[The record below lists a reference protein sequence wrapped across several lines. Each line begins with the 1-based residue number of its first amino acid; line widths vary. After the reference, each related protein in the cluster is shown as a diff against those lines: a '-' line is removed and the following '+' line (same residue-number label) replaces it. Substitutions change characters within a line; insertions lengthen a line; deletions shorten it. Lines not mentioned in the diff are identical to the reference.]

1 MSLNLRYLRRNIR
14 YVYLRLISRK
24 SDVASIMRISMMNK
38 TAFTPLFIYNIA
50 NLDKTDN
57 NCYFI
62 RLKTCQ
68 TEDFIVPLRLSITVV
83 GNILAEK
90 VNTEGFILIMTMIKN
105 KIQHII
111 FLLSSEE
118 NSSMADG
125 KILPC
130 ANLLHAKALV
140 IVLISV
146 IMLVACERHTPTWK
160 QMDIAENLMNAKPDS
175 ALAVLDGIPVSD
187 VKGKETSARYA
198 LLKSMALD
206 KNYIDT
212 TTFNILQ
219 PAIDYY
225 IDHGTPDERLRTY
238 YYQGRIYQNQGDDDA
253 AMQSFMRGKEFCQ
266 EASDTLAMANLMV
279 AQATILYSTYKIDD
293 YIKNNLGAAKLYK
306 AINRPDYEISCLANV
321 LDGSILNN
329 DRTLADSVMSIAQE
343 RVKQNSEL
351 GMVIAPYALSYA
363 LKFGNKED
371 IVDILHYYEHMQNLS
386 DETKLDIVEAYCKIG
401 DSSNANRFMDSIDST
416 SKVRTSLKYL
426 AIQSDIL
433 ESQGDIAGALTAYRK
448 FSTTID
454 SIHMNIFSRDLLFAQ
469 ERHEMEKANLMEKQR
484 VDKIIW
490 LSLCIVFVLLIIIGY
505 VYYRYRLGKAKSL
518 LDTQEKQR
526 LQLEQENLKR
536 ENENLELRSRQIE
549 LERHSLQQA
558 NEKLELERHNAVLE
572 KQAAQLECERQSL
585 AAENLRLKIVQLEN
599 ESESLKEV
607 QKDLAKPIEDAIKI
621 RIEMLNG
628 LLASRITDN
637 DSYSE
642 PYGTW
647 KDQIIQDKDEFMNT
661 TRLAFKASHPKFI
674 KYLEQHELTESEI
687 NYVCLYAIGLRG
699 KEVGEYMQ
707 LKRHYH
713 ISSDVRKK
721 LDIDEHQTNIGI
733 YIRKLM
739 KQL

>member
-1 MSLNLRYLRRNIR
+1 M
-14 YVYLRLISRK
+14 
-24 SDVASIMRISMMNK
+24 
-38 TAFTPLFIYNIA
+38 A
-50 NLDKTDN
+50 NL
-57 NCYFI
+57 
-62 RLKTCQ
+62 L
-68 TEDFIVPLRLSITVV
+68 
-83 GNILAEK
+83 ILNRK
-90 VNTEGFILIMTMIKN
+90 
-105 KIQHII
+105 QHII
-111 FLLSSEE
+111 FSLQSSEG
-118 NSSMADG
+118 NSFDIDG
-125 KILPC
+125 KVLSCIS
-130 ANLLHAKALV
+130 LLHVRSLV
-140 IVLISV
+140 VAVISV

-160 QMDIAENLMNAKPDS
+160 QMDVAESLMNAKPDS
-175 ALAVLDGIPVSD
+175 ALAVLEGIQASD
-187 VKGKETSARYA
+187 IKGKETSARYA

-212 TTFNILQ
+212 ATFDVLQ

-225 IDHGTPDERLRTY
+225 VEHGSPDEQLRTY
-238 YYQGRIYQNQGDDDA
+238 YYQGRIYQNQGNKDA
-253 AMQSFMRGKEFCQ
+253 AIQSFMRGKDFCQ
-266 EASDTLAMANLMV
+266 EASDTLTMANLMV

-293 YIKNNLGAAKLYK
+293 YIKNNLEAAKLYN

-363 LKFGNKED
+363 LKFGDKED
-371 IVDILHYYEHMQNLS
+371 IADILYHYDSMQDLG
-386 DETKLDIVEAYCKIG
+386 DEIKLDFVEAYCKIG
-401 DSSNANRFMDSIDST
+401 DSYNANRFMNSIDST

-426 AIQSDIL
+426 AIKSDVL
-433 ESQGDIAGALTAYRK
+433 ELDGDIARALTAYRK

-484 VDKIIW
+484 VDRIIW
-490 LSLCIVFVLLIIIGY
+490 LSICIVFALLLIISGY
-505 VYYRYRLGKAKSL
+505 TYYRHRLGKAKTL
-518 LDTQEKQR
+518 LDIQEKQR
-526 LQLEQENLKR
+526 LQLEQENLKK
-536 ENENLELRSRQIE
+536 ENENLELKSRQVE
-549 LERHSLQQA
+549 
-558 NEKLELERHNAVLE
+558 
-572 KQAAQLECERQSL
+572 LECERQSL
-585 AAENLRLKIVQLEN
+585 AAENLRLKIEQLEN
-599 ESESLKEV
+599 ESEALKELLEKR
-607 QKDLAKPIEDAIKI
+607 KDLSKPIEDAIKI

-637 DSYSE
+637 NSYAE
-642 PYGTW
+642 PYRTW
-647 KDQIIQDKDEFMNT
+647 KEQIVQDKDKFMNT

-674 KYLEQHELTESEI
+674 EYLEQHGLTESEI

-699 KEVGEYMQ
+699 KEVGEYIQ

-713 ISSDVRKK
+713 ISSEIRKK

>member
-1 MSLNLRYLRRNIR
+1 M
-14 YVYLRLISRK
+14 
-24 SDVASIMRISMMNK
+24 
-38 TAFTPLFIYNIA
+38 
-50 NLDKTDN
+50 
-57 NCYFI
+57 
-62 RLKTCQ
+62 
-68 TEDFIVPLRLSITVV
+68 IT
-83 GNILAEK
+83 NR
-90 VNTEGFILIMTMIKN
+90 
-105 KIQHII
+105 IQHILS
-111 FLLSSEE
+111 LLSSEG
-118 NSSMADG
+118 NSSDIDG
-125 KILPC
+125 KILSC
-130 ANLLHAKALV
+130 ASLLHARVLV
-140 IVLISV
+140 VVLISV
-146 IMLVACERHTPTWK
+146 IILVACERHTPAWK
-160 QMDIAENLMNAKPDS
+160 QMDIAESLMNAKPDS
-175 ALAVLDGIPVSD
+175 ILTVLENILPSD
-187 VKGKETSARYA
+187 LKGKETSARYA

-206 KNYIDT
+206 KNCIDT
-212 TTFNILQ
+212 TTFDVLQ

-225 IDHGTPDERLRTY
+225 IEHGSPDEQLRTY
-238 YYQGRIYQNQGDDDA
+238 YYQGRIYQNQGDNDL
-253 AMQSFMRGKEFCQ
+253 AMQSFMRGEEFCQ
-266 EASDTLAMANLMV
+266 EASDTLTMANLMV

-293 YIKNNLGAAKLYK
+293 YIKKNLDAAKLYK
-306 AINRPDYEISCLANV
+306 AINRPDYEISCLANA
-321 LDGSILNN
+321 LDGGILNN

-343 RVKQNSEL
+343 RVKKNSEL
-351 GMVIAPYALSYA
+351 GIVIAPYALSYA
-363 LKFGNKED
+363 LKFGDKEN
-371 IVDILHYYEHMQNLS
+371 IVDILHYYEHTQDLG
-386 DETKLDIVEAYCKIG
+386 DEIKLDIVEAYCKIG
-401 DSSNANRFMDSIDST
+401 DSYNANRFMDSIDST

-426 AIQSDIL
+426 AIQSDVL
-433 ESQGDIAGALTAYRK
+433 ELKGDIAGALTAYRK

-454 SIHMNIFSRDLLFAQ
+454 SIHMNIFSQDLLFAQ

-490 LSLCIVFVLLIIIGY
+490 LGLCIVFVLLIIIGY

-536 ENENLELRSRQIE
+536 ENENLEL
-549 LERHSLQQA
+549 
-558 NEKLELERHNAVLE
+558 ERHNAVLE

-607 QKDLAKPIEDAIKI
+607 LEKQKDLAKPIEDAIKI

-637 DSYSE
+637 ESYAE

-674 KYLEQHELTESEI
+674 EYLEQHELTESEI

-721 LDIDEHQTNIGI
+721 LGIDEHQTNIGI

>member
-1 MSLNLRYLRRNIR
+1 MAKN
-14 YVYLRLISRK
+14 RK
-24 SDVASIMRISMMNK
+24 
-38 TAFTPLFIYNIA
+38 
-50 NLDKTDN
+50 
-57 NCYFI
+57 
-62 RLKTCQ
+62 
-68 TEDFIVPLRLSITVV
+68 
-83 GNILAEK
+83 
-90 VNTEGFILIMTMIKN
+90 
-105 KIQHII
+105 QHII
-111 FLLSSEE
+111 FSLLSSEG
-118 NSSMADG
+118 NSFDVDG
-125 KILPC
+125 KVLSC
-130 ANLLHAKALV
+130 TSLLHVRSLV
-140 IVLISV
+140 IAAISV

-160 QMDIAENLMNAKPDS
+160 QMDVAESLMNAKPDS
-175 ALAVLDGIPVSD
+175 ALAILESIQASD
-187 VKGKETSARYA
+187 IKGKETSARYA

-212 TTFNILQ
+212 TTFDVLQ

-225 IDHGTPDERLRTY
+225 IEHGSPDERLRTY
-238 YYQGRIYQNQGDDDA
+238 YYQGRIYQNQGNKDSA
-253 AMQSFMRGKEFCQ
+253 IQSFMRGKDFCQ
-266 EASDTLAMANLMV
+266 EASDTLTMANLMV

-293 YIKNNLGAAKLYK
+293 YIKNNLEAAKLYN

-343 RVKQNSEL
+343 RVEQNSEL

-363 LKFGNKED
+363 LKFGDKED
-371 IVDILHYYEHMQNLS
+371 IADILHHYDSMQGLG
-386 DETKLDIVEAYCKIG
+386 DETKLDFVEAYCKIG
-401 DSSNANRFMDSIDST
+401 DSYNANRFMNSIDST

-426 AIQSDIL
+426 AIKSDVL
-433 ESQGDIAGALTAYRK
+433 ELDGDIAGALAAYRK

-484 VDKIIW
+484 VDRIIW
-490 LSLCIVFVLLIIIGY
+490 LSLCIVFVLLIITGY
-505 VYYRYRLGKAKSL
+505 IYYRYRLGKAKSL

-526 LQLEQENLKR
+526 LQLEQENLKK
-536 ENENLELRSRQIE
+536 ENENLELRRWQVE
-549 LERHSLQQA
+549 
-558 NEKLELERHNAVLE
+558 
-572 KQAAQLECERQSL
+572 LECERQSL
-585 AAENLRLKIVQLEN
+585 AAENLRLKIEQLEN
-599 ESESLKEV
+599 ESEALKELLEK
-607 QKDLAKPIEDAIKI
+607 QKDLSKPIEDAIKI

-637 DSYSE
+637 NSYEE
-642 PYGTW
+642 PYRTW
-647 KDQIIQDKDEFMNT
+647 KEQIVQDKDNFMNT

-674 KYLEQHELTESEI
+674 EYLEQHGLTESEI

-699 KEVGEYMQ
+699 KEVGEYIQ

-713 ISSDVRKK
+713 ISSEIRKK